1 MITFGTESF
10 TELSVTITDTSA
22 VITVS
27 GDGTTFAKL
36 EKAVNAAKG
45 TFTLNGVV
53 YTGFENLISIQK
65 MYDTGIE
72 GVTTTYDV
80 ILRNTNNSFEIIT
93 GGSNLTIDEA
103 MSIRRDIENMAKNLA
118 DEDSEAYAWAFPAW
132 SGNSVAY
139 AVGDRVAYE
148 TLLYKCVQ
156 AHTSQPDWTPTA
168 AVSLWVRVTD
178 PAIEYPDWVQPA
190 GAHDA
195 YNKGDKVSHNG
206 KHWISDV
213 DANVWEPGVYGWSEA
228 TEG

>member
-10 TELSVTITDTSA
+10 TELSVTITNTNA
-22 VITVS
+22 IITVS

-72 GVTTTYDV
+72 GVTTAYDV

-156 AHTSQPDWTPTA
+156 AHTSQSDWTPTA
-168 AVSLWVRVTD
+168 AVSLWARVAD
-178 PAIEYPDWVQPA
+178 PTVEYPDWIQPT
-190 GAHDA
+190 GAQDA
-195 YNKGDKVSHNG
+195 YSKGDKVSHND

-213 DANVWEPGVYGWSEA
+213 DANVWEPGVYGWNEA
-228 TEG
+228 AGE